1 VKFTKILNLIR
12 YLLKAKLKFLP
23 PKKRKILIFDGI
35 SNPFHKY
42 LKKKDYNILYR
53 RGEELNLFIILN
65 CILKLS
71 LKSKTYYK
79 LFIKYS
85 NPKIILTAIDNSM
98 VFYQLKSITKIPT
111 ISIQNTQ
118 RTYMDDLT
126 FIKKVSK
133 KKSFSVD
140 YMLTFNERTS
150 KDYQKYIFGNKI
162 VLGSFLSN
170 SEQIKNKKSEKKMLL
185 ISTHKPDHISKKND
199 KKLRDFYKNDD
210 EVIKQ
215 IHFFC
220 EKNQI
225 PLCILGRNIS
235 NKNIELEKEYFARL
249 TSNKVKFLHNFRGRK
264 NFEIMDK
271 FKYLIA
277 IEGTL
282 GIENLSRGGRSGFI
296 FNRPNN
302 KEYMSRRYGALEGL
316 KRKGPFWTS
325 YNDKKEFI
333 RVCKYL
339 VFASEKSWKHS
350 RKKYASKV
358 MTHDKDNKKFLNI
371 INKILNENKN

>member
-1 VKFTKILNLIR
+1 MKFTKILNLIR

-358 MTHDKDNKKFLNI
+358 MTHDKNNKKFLNI

>member
-1 VKFTKILNLIR
+1 MKFTKILNLIR

-170 SEQIKNKKSEKKMLL
+170 SEQIKMKKSEKKML
-185 ISTHKPDHISKKND
+185 
-199 KKLRDFYKNDD
+199 
-210 EVIKQ
+210 
-215 IHFFC
+215 
-220 EKNQI
+220 
-225 PLCILGRNIS
+225 
-235 NKNIELEKEYFARL
+235 
-249 TSNKVKFLHNFRGRK
+249 
-264 NFEIMDK
+264 
-271 FKYLIA
+271 
-277 IEGTL
+277 
-282 GIENLSRGGRSGFI
+282 
-296 FNRPNN
+296 
-302 KEYMSRRYGALEGL
+302 
-316 KRKGPFWTS
+316 
-325 YNDKKEFI
+325 
-333 RVCKYL
+333 
-339 VFASEKSWKHS
+339 
-350 RKKYASKV
+350 
-358 MTHDKDNKKFLNI
+358 
-371 INKILNENKN
+371 

>member
-1 VKFTKILNLIR
+1 MKFTKILNLIR

>member
-1 VKFTKILNLIR
+1 MKFTKILNLIR

-302 KEYMSRRYGALEGL
+302 KEYMSRRYGVLEGL

-358 MTHDKDNKKFLNI
+358 MTHDKNNKKFLNI

>member
-1 VKFTKILNLIR
+1 MKFTKILNLIR

-215 IHFFC
+215 IYFFC

-358 MTHDKDNKKFLNI
+358 MTHDKNNKKLLNI

>member
-1 VKFTKILNLIR
+1 MKFTKILSLIR
-12 YLLKAKLKFLP
+12 YLFKAKLKFLP
-23 PKKRKILIFDGI
+23 PKKRKILIFDGF

-53 RGEELNLFIILN
+53 RGEELNLFIILC

-71 LKSKTYYK
+71 LNSKTYYK
-79 LFIKYS
+79 SFIKYS

-118 RTYMDDLT
+118 RTYMGDLT

-140 YMLTFNERTS
+140 YMFTFNKRTS
-150 KDYQKYIFGNKI
+150 EDYQKYIFGNKI

-170 SEQIKNKKSEKKMLL
+170 SEEIKNKKSKKKMLL

-199 KKLRDFYKNDD
+199 KRLRDFYKNDD

-220 EKNQI
+220 EKKSYSNFVGVCLVS
-225 PLCILGRNIS
+225 PIS
-235 NKNIELEKEYFARL
+235 
-249 TSNKVKFLHNFRGRK
+249 FL
-264 NFEIMDK
+264 
-271 FKYLIA
+271 
-277 IEGTL
+277 
-282 GIENLSRGGRSGFI
+282 
-296 FNRPNN
+296 
-302 KEYMSRRYGALEGL
+302 
-316 KRKGPFWTS
+316 
-325 YNDKKEFI
+325 
-333 RVCKYL
+333 
-339 VFASEKSWKHS
+339 
-350 RKKYASKV
+350 
-358 MTHDKDNKKFLNI
+358 
-371 INKILNENKN
+371 